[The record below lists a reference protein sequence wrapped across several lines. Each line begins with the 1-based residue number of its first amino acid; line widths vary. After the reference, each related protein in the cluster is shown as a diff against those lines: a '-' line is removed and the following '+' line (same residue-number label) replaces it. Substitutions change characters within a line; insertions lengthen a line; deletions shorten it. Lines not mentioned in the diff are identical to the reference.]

1 MPISMEYYFKM
12 GDTGISLIEI
22 DGEQKQY
29 ISLMIRIIW
38 TDVKIYVQSSIF
50 DVDGT
55 LLSEIDRSMHESTK
69 EAIQRLIEKGI
80 HVVVTTRRPYSLCS
94 QFKELGIHTII
105 SANGAHIKCGESV
118 IHKSVLSSEIA
129 HDISEFAEL
138 HGHGISYFTEDFAM
152 NGIASDNERVM
163 QALSETLNLE
173 EYPEKSRD
181 LSEEI
186 YCLCLYADEIE
197 AQKFLERYPAL
208 TFERFHGYVMN
219 VLEDNK
225 VSKVTAIQKV
235 LEHLN
240 ICKSEAIAFGDGSN
254 DIEMLE
260 YVGLGIA
267 MGNGGE
273 ELKQELISLQR
284 RRVKVVFYLP

>member
-1 MPISMEYYFKM
+1 MYKVVF
-12 GDTGISLIEI
+12 
-22 DGEQKQY
+22 
-29 ISLMIRIIW
+29 
-38 TDVKIYVQSSIF
+38 F

-69 EAIQRLIEKGI
+69 EAIRRLIDKGI
-80 HVVVTTRRPYSLCS
+80 HVVVTTGRPYSLCS
-94 QFKELGIHTII
+94 QFNALGINTII
-105 SANGAHIKCGESV
+105 SANGAHIKCGETV
-118 IHKSVLSSEIA
+118 IHKSVLSSEIV
-129 HDISEFAEL
+129 HDLSEFAAL
-138 HGHGISYFTEDFAM
+138 HGHGVSYFTEDFAM
-152 NGIASDNERVM
+152 NGIAAHNGRVM

-173 EYPEKSRD
+173 KYPEKSRD

-208 TFERFHGYVMN
+208 TFERFHIYVIN
-219 VLEDNK
+219 VLEDSK
-225 VSKVTAIQKV
+225 VSKLTAIQKV

-240 ICKSEAIAFGDGSN
+240 ICGSEAIAFGDGRN

-273 ELKQELISLQR
+273 ELKTRADFVTKKASEGGILFALE
-284 RRVKVVFYLP
+284 KHYVV